1 MNRAFLAQAA
11 GLCLYLILLPDGARA
26 DSVSD
31 LKGEMALIES
41 QIKALQANTKNS
53 SPARQD
59 ALAKVTAEVAHLK
72 KQLARIAAQPDS
84 PPLGAPQGRA
94 SAVPLA
100 LNPAPP
106 AEAPSASANTVAAVE
121 PAPIK
126 PLVGGI
132 LLYGDHGGAFFIAG
146 TLDAGVR
153 IDSGAGHTITSVQ
166 SGLMRA
172 SRLTLEGYQDIGFGL
187 RAVGV
192 IEGGLNLATGT
203 GASNPTAAGSAFDF
217 GREAFVGLGNDTY
230 GYIDFGRQYSPI
242 WAVSAGPDSD
252 PFVGNYLGGI
262 IALDPTLAVNSRV
275 SNAIT
280 YNYRYSWEGMLDPS
294 PSVGFGFAAMYAP
307 GGGNGTAAD
316 PGHAGQQFGAS
327 ASYGTA
333 RWWVGAGYHQ
343 IDGWNASVAPFTN
356 TYLPATTNKTALVE
370 ATLAASYLT
379 PWGRVF
385 VQLNSQKDGRKLAQ
399 NGGVDQEDWFVGF
412 VAPTFP
418 QQNLRFSYGQF
429 YNHTS
434 TRAEYSV
441 VQASYE
447 YDLVRV
453 PGTALYLEGLL
464 IANNKNSAQ
473 GALGATNVIG
483 SAVGPT
489 TFLPDQLTANGSTPL
504 YGATATSITTGIRFI
519 F

>member
-11 GLCLYLILLPDGARA
+11 GLCLYLILLPDVARA

-31 LKGEMALIES
+31 MKEQMALIER
-41 QIKALQANTKNS
+41 QIKALQKTAKNS

-59 ALAKVTAEVAHLK
+59 ALAQVTAEVAHLK
-72 KQLARIAAQPDS
+72 KQLAKIDTAPTGATTAA
-84 PPLGAPQGRA
+84 
-94 SAVPLA
+94 PLA
-100 LNPAPP
+100 LNPAPQ
-106 AEAPSASANTVAAVE
+106 AEAPSAVAAVE

-132 LLYGDHGGAFFIAG
+132 LLYSGHGGAFFVAG

-153 IDSGAGHTITSVQ
+153 VDSGAGHTITSVQ

-172 SRLTLEGYQDIGFGL
+172 SRLTLEGYQDVGFGL

-242 WAVSAGPDSD
+242 WAVSAGPEAD
-252 PFVGNYLGGI
+252 PFAGNYLGGI

-280 YNYRYSWEGMLDPS
+280 YNYRYSWEGMLDAS
-294 PSVGFGFAAMYAP
+294 PGIGFGFAAMYAP
-307 GGGNGTAAD
+307 GGGTGTATD

-327 ASYGTA
+327 ASYGTT

-343 IDGWNASVAPFTN
+343 IDGWNSNIAPYTN
-356 TYLPATTNKTALVE
+356 TYLPATTNKTVLVE
-370 ATLAASYLT
+370 ATLAASYVT
-379 PWGRVF
+379 PLGRVY
-385 VQLNSQKDGRKLAQ
+385 VQLNSQKDGRKRAQ
-399 NGGVDQEDWFVGF
+399 DGGVDQEDWFVGF

-418 QQNLRFSYGQF
+418 QQNLRFSYGQL

-473 GALGATNVIG
+473 GVLGATNVIS

-504 YGATATSITTGIRFI
+504 YGATATSLVAGIRFI